1 VLTKTLAVDEVMN
14 EEGQLATAQE
24 PKVDV
29 DDAKFVAVL
38 PPTITP
44 PAGVVVAFEFKRIWP
59 LAESRFVLFRFM
71 SP

>member
-1 VLTKTLAVDEVMN
+1 VLTKTLAVDDVMN
-14 EEGQLATAQE
+14 EAGQLETAQE

-44 PAGVVVAFEFKRIWP
+44 PAGVVVAFEFRRI
-59 LAESRFVLFRFM
+59 
-71 SP
+71 